1 MSKQQE
7 LLDKIYDDFTQ
18 EVVDLEI
25 AASASAVDVVGQLTR
40 ALKRVVNNHGAT
52 VITIEGKKLTQKQFT
67 EATESGEVEHAS

>member
-1 MSKQQE
+1 MSNQQE

-52 VITIEGKKLTQKQFT
+52 VITIEGKKLTQKQFPKPPSQ
-67 EATESGEVEHAS
+67 ER